1 MAWEFKNGIPIYT
14 QIVDEMVMRIV
25 SGKYAPGERL
35 PSVRDL
41 ALEAGVNPNTM
52 QRGLGEL
59 ERRKLIYTERTS
71 GKFITEDE
79 EVLKELNNKMAE
91 KYVSRLI
98 EELSSMG
105 LDRDQIIQAVMAGL
119 EEESARSGE
128 SESSGRGEK
137 ERKEA

>member
-25 SGKYAPGERL
+25 SGKYAPGDRL

-59 ERRKLIYTERTS
+59 ERRNLIYTERTS

-79 EVLKELNNKMAE
+79 RVLKELKNKMAE

-98 EELSSMG
+98 DELTGIG
-105 LDRDQIIQAVMAGL
+105 LDKEQIIQAVMAGFD
-119 EEESARSGE
+119 EENEKSADGE
-128 SESSGRGEK
+128 PSVRGVK